1 MAKSLE
7 KVILH
12 ATATLDGKPVTW
24 IVAVFNDLRQAKPFA
39 AMLKMHY
46 AAKNGDAVA
55 LMDPNAPVN
64 KAGERATEVKFR
76 ASHAP
81 YTPEVAG
88 LDESDVLG

>member
-12 ATATLDGKPVTW
+12 ATATLDGKTVTW
-24 IVAVFNDLRQAKPFA
+24 IVAVFNDIKQAKPFA

-46 AAKNGDAVA
+46 AAKNSDAVA
-55 LMDPNAPVN
+55 QMDPNAPTD
-64 KAGERATEVKFR
+64 KAGQHATEVKFR
-76 ASHAP
+76 ASRAP
-81 YTPEVAG
+81 YTPDVAG